1 MGTSYRSRTP
11 TKFEDMLSNSKKKA
25 VETSGFAMFAPMWT
39 DSDASSGDVFYHVYD
54 RATKGVT
61 NDNRARARHANAMAV
76 EDVKNFGGLS
86 DVDPS
91 WIMVIT
97 WKDLIPRASYIPSND
112 LVNIIAIGANKV

>member
-1 MGTSYRSRTP
+1 
-11 TKFEDMLSNSKKKA
+11 MLSNSKKKA

-54 RATKGVT
+54 RATKGLT
-61 NDNRARARHANAMAV
+61 NDSMARARHAMAMGV

-97 WKDLIPRASYIPSND
+97 WKDMIPRASYIPSND
-112 LVNIIAIGANKV
+112 LVKYYCNRC